1 MADVAATPAETQR
14 DTQGERHRDTA
25 RHTGREDTKAA
36 KDAERQFVAKEVAE
50 EAEALREA
58 RHGHA
63 QAKRKLGDAKRAF
76 QAARQ
81 ELYAQLHVPLLSLCW
96 ARTPA
101 TTAPFANP
109 TMRADAD
116 AGNEH
121 SGTSKN
127 KKDGCSC
134 SRRGLPRPRSKPRRS
149 SHRNTSD
156 SSESSRRAARTKTV
170 SARHERTPSA
180 KLAKHATQR
189 GRSEYRL
196 SRRLAKRRSSP
207 PPR

>member
-1 MADVAATPAETQR
+1 MADADAAATPGERDR
-14 DTQGERHRDTA
+14 DTQGETQ
-25 RHTGREDTKAA
+25 RHTPRHTVREGTKAA
-36 KDAERQFVAKEVAE
+36 KDAERQFVAKEVAG
-50 EAEALREA
+50 EAEELREA

-76 QAARQ
+76 QSARQ
-81 ELYAQLHVPLLSLCW
+81 ELYVQLHIPLLG
-96 ARTPA
+96 AHTPA
-101 TTAPFANP
+101 TATSLTDP
-109 TMRADAD
+109 TVRADAG

-121 SGTSKN
+121 SVTSKS
-127 KKDGCSC
+127 KKGGCSC
-134 SRRGLPRPRSKPRRS
+134 NRRGLPRPRSKPRPS

-156 SSESSRRAARTKTV
+156 SSESSQRAARTRTV

-180 KLAKHATQR
+180 KPAKPATQR